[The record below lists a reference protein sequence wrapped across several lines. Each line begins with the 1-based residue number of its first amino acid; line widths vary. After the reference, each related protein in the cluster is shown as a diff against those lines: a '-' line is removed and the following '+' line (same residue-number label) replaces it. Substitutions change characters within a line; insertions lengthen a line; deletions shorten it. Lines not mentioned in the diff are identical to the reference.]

1 MKKIILSAIA
11 IMTIGLANAQETKF
25 GVKAGLNLATL
36 SGGSD
41 LAMRPSFYV
50 GGLVEI
56 KVNEKFSVQPEVVY
70 SSQGTKYKGD
80 SDFSTQL
87 DYINIPVM
95 AKFLVAKGFS
105 IEAGPQIGFLV
116 SAKDTYKGNSVDIK
130 ESLSTT
136 DFSLGFGAGYDVT
149 ENINIGLRYNVGLT
163 KVNKN
168 SSPGSSDIKNS
179 VFQIGAA
186 YKF

>member
-25 GVKAGLNLATL
+25 GLKAGLNLASF
-36 SGGSD
+36 SGNSD
-41 LAMRPSFYV
+41 FTTRPSFYI

-56 KVNEKFSVQPEVVY
+56 KVSEKFSVQPELVY
-70 SSQGTKYKGD
+70 SSQGTKFKSD
-80 SDFSTQL
+80 SDYTTKL
-87 DYINIPVM
+87 DYLNIPVM
-95 AKFLVAKGFS
+95 LKYFVAKGFS
-105 IEAGPQIGFLV
+105 IEAGPQIGFV
-116 SAKDTYKGNSVDIK
+116 MSAQDTYKGVTEDVKASVN
-130 ESLSTT
+130 TT

-163 KVNKN
+163 KINKN
-168 SSPGSSDIKNS
+168 SNPGFNDIKNS

>member
-1 MKKIILSAIA
+1 
-11 IMTIGLANAQETKF
+11 MTIGFANAQETKF
-25 GVKAGLNLATL
+25 GVKAGLNLSSF
-36 SGGSD
+36 SGESD
-41 LAMRPSFYV
+41 LQVRPSFYV

-56 KVNEKFSVQPEVVY
+56 KINEKFSVQPELVY
-70 SSQGTKYKGD
+70 SSQGTKYKND
-80 SDFSTQL
+80 SDYTSKV
-87 DYINIPVM
+87 DYLNIPVM
-95 AKFLVAKGFS
+95 AKYLVAKGFS
-105 IEAGPQIGFLV
+105 IEVGPQIGFV
-116 SAKDTYKGNSVDIK
+116 TSAQDTYKGLSQDTK
-130 ESLSTT
+130 EYISST

-163 KVNKN
+163 KVNKT

>member
-25 GVKAGLNLATL
+25 GVKGGLNLATVT
-36 SGGSD
+36 GDSD
-41 LAMRPSFYV
+41 AKTRPSFYI

-56 KVNEKFSVQPEVVY
+56 KLSEKFSVQPEIVY
-70 SSQGTKYKGD
+70 SSQGTNFKST
-80 SDFSTQL
+80 SDVSVQL

-95 AKFLVAKGFS
+95 MKYLVAKGFS
-105 IEAGPQIGFLV
+105 IEAGPQIGFLT
-116 SAKDTYKGNSVDIK
+116 SAKTTFGNISSS
-130 ESLSTT
+130 ETSPYSTT
-136 DFSLGFGAGYDVT
+136 DFSLGFGAGYDIT
-149 ENINIGLRYNVGLT
+149 ENFNLGVRYNAGLT

-168 SSPGSSDIKNS
+168 YTPGQSDFKNS